1 MAAAQLTDEELLSEL
16 KRLGFIPGPV
26 TESTRPV
33 YLKKLKKLREEQPQQ
48 QRGSLGTRASKSRN
62 SNTAAGAAGSGA
74 RPARSDVTHLS
85 AGRSPGSCP
94 ALSPK
99 SSGRAGKLL
108 LGFSSD
114 ESDAEINQ
122 NKGGLVHRSGSD
134 GKTGGGGAWWGPKGK
149 SATGVHH
156 LMHTERGVYGE
167 KEEEEEEDD
176 YDEEDRERGNPT
188 LNGNS
193 ASCASSRQLA
203 GDYSD
208 SDEEEEDN
216 PGKERHIGR
225 RLGPR
230 RSLSKS
236 VLSVNKSARGM
247 DSGQEGTGGGVIII
261 NDKAAAESLDIARDQ
276 EGEKKDR
283 GGFGIGSGLRNRS
296 SCRSESWL
304 LSTAMGE
311 GTADSSAN
319 NHVSSNNGGGG
330 VSSATKARYSSYN
343 SVASPAT
350 ASLSPRSNHSNHT
363 GSNHAYS
370 RTGPT
375 KKLPETE
382 EELLQQFRRDEVSST
397 GRFSAHYLSMFLLTA
412 ACLFF
417 VLLGLTYLGMRG
429 HGGAEADVVSHKY
442 PVFISQVPSAFP
454 PLDLQRVFMPPA
466 VLLHAKIHLTVFL
479 IQTLCGV
486 TDAGIKSNTPLRS
499 HQSVR
504 SHPFGSD
511 FDAQYEDE
519 EKSQI
524 LNILLRLHDHLAQI
538 AGEHDCGYHFHENR
552 SLSVQEASELLI
564 ISNCSYKEKVSTALE
579 WILKSGEDVGIR
591 LIGSDPKEEV
601 NQVSDI
607 KYLESTH
614 PNMSFICRFQ
624 RAFVTVI
631 NRILIFL
638 IGIGIVWGVLWY
650 MKYRWRKEEE
660 ETRQM
665 YDMVEKIIDA
675 LKSHNEACQ
684 ESKDL
689 QPYLPIPHVRDS
701 LVQPQA
707 RKKMKKVWDRAVN
720 FLATNESRI
729 RTETQR
735 LGGADFLVW
744 RWTQPSSPCD
754 KISIMP
760 SKVWQGKAFP
770 LDKRNS
776 PPNSLTPC
784 LKIRNMFDPVME
796 VGEDWHLAIHE
807 AILEKCSDNDGIVHI
822 AVDKNSR
829 EGCVYVKCLSAEY
842 AGKAFKAL
850 HGSWFDGKL
859 VTVKYLRLDRY
870 HQRFPLALSC
880 NTPLKAS
887 NTHMNTMSHLRL
899 RTGTVNS
906 QGRS

>member
-1 MAAAQLTDEELLSEL
+1 MAAAQQTDEELFSEL
-16 KRLGFIPGPV
+16 RRLGFILGPV

-33 YLKKLKKLREEQPQQ
+33 YLKKLKKLWEEQPQQ

-62 SNTAAGAAGSGA
+62 SGGISSNNNSNTAAGASGFGA
-74 RPARSDVTHLS
+74 RPASNDVTYLS
-85 AGRSPGSCP
+85 ATRSPGSRP
-94 ALSPK
+94 ALSEK
-99 SSGRAGKLL
+99 SSRGAGKLF

-114 ESDAEINQ
+114 ESDAESNP
-122 NKGGLVHRSGSD
+122 NKGGGGGSGRRERGSGHHFQQQHRPTPTSGSRSQGVGVSSNTSKPFSSSALLD
-134 GKTGGGGAWWGPKGK
+134 GKRGGGGAWWGPKGK

-156 LMHTERGVYGE
+156 LLLTERGGYG
-167 KEEEEEEDD
+167 EEDD
-176 YDEEDRERGNPT
+176 EDEYDEEDRERGNP
-188 LNGNS
+188 
-193 ASCASSRQLA
+193 
-203 GDYSD
+203 
-208 SDEEEEDN
+208 
-216 PGKERHIGR
+216 
-225 RLGPR
+225 
-230 RSLSKS
+230 
-236 VLSVNKSARGM
+236 
-247 DSGQEGTGGGVIII
+247 
-261 NDKAAAESLDIARDQ
+261 
-276 EGEKKDR
+276 
-283 GGFGIGSGLRNRS
+283 
-296 SCRSESWL
+296 
-304 LSTAMGE
+304 
-311 GTADSSAN
+311 
-319 NHVSSNNGGGG
+319 
-330 VSSATKARYSSYN
+330 
-343 SVASPAT
+343 
-350 ASLSPRSNHSNHT
+350 
-363 GSNHAYS
+363 
-370 RTGPT
+370 
-375 KKLPETE
+375 

-429 HGGAEADVVSHKY
+429 HGGSEADIV
-442 PVFISQVPSAFP
+442 I
-454 PLDLQRVFMPPA
+454 
-466 VLLHAKIHLTVFL
+466 
-479 IQTLCGV
+479 
-486 TDAGIKSNTPLRS
+486 
-499 HQSVR
+499 R

-511 FDAQYEDE
+511 FDAQYKDE

-524 LNILLRLHDHLAQI
+524 LNILLHLHDHLAQI
-538 AGEHDCGYHFHENR
+538 ADLLQQLQQQDIIFVTSAGEHDCGDHFHEKNR

-564 ISNCSYKEKVSTALE
+564 ISNPSYKEKVSTALK
-579 WILKSGEDVGIR
+579 WILRSGEDVGIR

-601 NQVSDI
+601 NEVSDI

-631 NRILIFL
+631 NRMLIFL
-638 IGIGIVWGVLWY
+638 IGIGIVWGVLWYMKYRWRKEEEETRQMYDMVEKIIGIGIVWGVLWYMKYRWRKEEEETRQMYDMVEKIIGIGIVWGVLWY

-720 FLATNESRI
+720 FLASNESRI

-735 LGGADFLVW
+735 LGGEDFLVW

-850 HGSWFDGKL
+850 HGSWFDGSRRDKRTYKVVFSQQEL
-859 VTVKYLRLDRY
+859 KKRL
-870 HQRFPLALSC
+870 
-880 NTPLKAS
+880 TPLQYHVTQEK
-887 NTHMNTMSHLRL
+887 
-899 RTGTVNS
+899 GTESAFKGEFTDKKDAGSYTCVVCGAPLF
-906 QGRS
+906 Q

>member
-122 NKGGLVHRSGSD
+122 NKGGLVHRSGRRERGSGHHFQQHRPTATSGSRSQGGGVSSNTSKPFNSSALPD

-167 KEEEEEEDD
+167 KEEEEEEEEDD

-429 HGGAEADVVSHKY
+429 HGGAEADVV
-442 PVFISQVPSAFP
+442 I
-454 PLDLQRVFMPPA
+454 
-466 VLLHAKIHLTVFL
+466 
-479 IQTLCGV
+479 
-486 TDAGIKSNTPLRS
+486 
-499 HQSVR
+499 R

>member
-1 MAAAQLTDEELLSEL
+1 MAAAQLTDEELFSEL

-62 SNTAAGAAGSGA
+62 SGGISSNNNSNTAAGASGFGA
-74 RPARSDVTHLS
+74 RPASNDVTYLS
-85 AGRSPGSCP
+85 GTRSPGSRP
-94 ALSPK
+94 ALSEK
-99 SSGRAGKLL
+99 SSRGAGKLF

-114 ESDAEINQ
+114 ESDAESNP
-122 NKGGLVHRSGSD
+122 NKGSGGLVHHSGSGRRERSSGHHSQQQHRPTPTSGSRSRGVGVSSNTSKPFSSSALLD
-134 GKTGGGGAWWGPKGK
+134 GKRGGGGAWWGPKGK

-156 LMHTERGVYGE
+156 LLHTERGVYGE
-167 KEEEEEEDD
+167 EDDEDD

-188 LNGNS
+188 LNGS
-193 ASCASSRQLA
+193 RASCASSNSSQLA
-203 GDYSD
+203 GGYSD
-208 SDEEEEDN
+208 SDEEEEDK

-236 VLSVNKSARGM
+236 VLSVKKSARGM

-276 EGEKKDR
+276 EGEKRDR
-283 GGFGIGSGLRNRS
+283 DGFGIGSGLRNRS
-296 SCRSESWL
+296 SYRRESWL

-311 GTADSSAN
+311 GIADSSAN

-343 SVASPAT
+343 SVAAPTT
-350 ASLSPRSNHSNHT
+350 ASLSLRSNHSNHT

-370 RTGPT
+370 RTGPK

-382 EELLQQFRRDEVSST
+382 DELLQQFRRDEMSST

-429 HGGAEADVVSHKY
+429 HGGAEAD
-442 PVFISQVPSAFP
+442 
-454 PLDLQRVFMPPA
+454 
-466 VLLHAKIHLTVFL
+466 TV
-479 IQTLCGV
+479 I
-486 TDAGIKSNTPLRS
+486 
-499 HQSVR
+499 R

-511 FDAQYEDE
+511 FDAQYKDE

-524 LNILLRLHDHLAQI
+524 LNILLHLHDHLAQI
-538 AGEHDCGYHFHENR
+538 AGELDCGDHFHENR

-564 ISNCSYKEKVSTALE
+564 ISNPSYKEKVSTALK
-579 WILKSGEDVGIR
+579 WILRSGEDVGIR

-601 NQVSDI
+601 NEVSDI

-631 NRILIFL
+631 NRMLIFL
-638 IGIGIVWGVLWY
+638 I
-650 MKYRWRKEEE
+650 
-660 ETRQM
+660 
-665 YDMVEKIIDA
+665 
-675 LKSHNEACQ
+675 
-684 ESKDL
+684 
-689 QPYLPIPHVRDS
+689 
-701 LVQPQA
+701 
-707 RKKMKKVWDRAVN
+707 
-720 FLATNESRI
+720 
-729 RTETQR
+729 
-735 LGGADFLVW
+735 
-744 RWTQPSSPCD
+744 
-754 KISIMP
+754 
-760 SKVWQGKAFP
+760 AFP

-887 NTHMNTMSHLRL
+887 NTHMNTMSRLRL

>member
-1 MAAAQLTDEELLSEL
+1 MAAAQLSDEELFSEL
-16 KRLGFIPGPV
+16 RRLGFILGPV

-62 SNTAAGAAGSGA
+62 SGGVSSNNNSNTAAGASGFGA
-74 RPARSDVTHLS
+74 RPASNDVTYLS
-85 AGRSPGSCP
+85 AARSPGSRP
-94 ALSPK
+94 APSEK
-99 SSGRAGKLL
+99 SSRGAGKLF

-114 ESDAEINQ
+114 ESDAESNP
-122 NKGGLVHRSGSD
+122 NKGGGGGRRERGSGHHFQQQHRPTPTSGSRSQGVGVSSNTSKPFSSAALLD
-134 GKTGGGGAWWGPKGK
+134 GKRGGGGAWWGPKGK
-149 SATGVHH
+149 SATGIHH
-156 LMHTERGVYGE
+156 LLHTERGVYGE
-167 KEEEEEEDD
+167 EDDEDD

-188 LNGNS
+188 LNGS
-193 ASCASSRQLA
+193 RASCASSNSSQLA
-203 GDYSD
+203 GGYSD
-208 SDEEEEDN
+208 SDEEEEDK

-236 VLSVNKSARGM
+236 VLSVNKSARGV

-261 NDKAAAESLDIARDQ
+261 NDKAAAESLDIARDR

-283 GGFGIGSGLRNRS
+283 DGFGIGSGLQNRS
-296 SCRSESWL
+296 SYRRESWL

-311 GTADSSAN
+311 GTADSSANN

-343 SVASPAT
+343 SVAAPAT

-363 GSNHAYS
+363 DSNHAYS
-370 RTGPT
+370 RTGPK

-429 HGGAEADVVSHKY
+429 HGGAEADIV
-442 PVFISQVPSAFP
+442 I
-454 PLDLQRVFMPPA
+454 
-466 VLLHAKIHLTVFL
+466 
-479 IQTLCGV
+479 
-486 TDAGIKSNTPLRS
+486 
-499 HQSVR
+499 R

-519 EKSQI
+519 ERSQI
-524 LNILLRLHDHLAQI
+524 LNILLQLHDHLAQI
-538 AGEHDCGYHFHENR
+538 AGEHDCGDHFHEKNR

-564 ISNCSYKEKVSTALE
+564 TSNPSYEEKVSTALE
-579 WILKSGEDVGIR
+579 WILRSGEDVGIR

-601 NQVSDI
+601 NEVSDI

-631 NRILIFL
+631 NRMLIFL

-665 YDMVEKIIDA
+665 YDMVEKIIV
-675 LKSHNEACQ
+675 
-684 ESKDL
+684 
-689 QPYLPIPHVRDS
+689 PIYVS
-701 LVQPQA
+701 LHY
-707 RKKMKKVWDRAVN
+707 R
-720 FLATNESRI
+720 
-729 RTETQR
+729 
-735 LGGADFLVW
+735 
-744 RWTQPSSPCD
+744 
-754 KISIMP
+754 
-760 SKVWQGKAFP
+760 
-770 LDKRNS
+770 
-776 PPNSLTPC
+776 
-784 LKIRNMFDPVME
+784 E

-870 HQRFPLALSC
+870 HQRFPLALTC

-887 NTHMNTMSHLRL
+887 NMHMNTMSRLRL

>member
-1 MAAAQLTDEELLSEL
+1 MAAAQLSDEELFSEL
-16 KRLGFIPGPV
+16 RRLGFILGPV

-62 SNTAAGAAGSGA
+62 SGGVSSNNNSNTAAGASGFGA
-74 RPARSDVTHLS
+74 RPASNDVTYLS
-85 AGRSPGSCP
+85 AARSPGSRP
-94 ALSPK
+94 APSEK
-99 SSGRAGKLL
+99 SSRGAGKLF

-114 ESDAEINQ
+114 ESDAESNP
-122 NKGGLVHRSGSD
+122 NKGGGGGRRERGSGHHFQQQHRPTPTSGSRSQGVGVSSNTSKPFSSAALLD
-134 GKTGGGGAWWGPKGK
+134 GKRGGGGAWWGPKGK
-149 SATGVHH
+149 SATGIHH
-156 LMHTERGVYGE
+156 LLHTERGVYGE
-167 KEEEEEEDD
+167 EDDEDD

-188 LNGNS
+188 LNGS
-193 ASCASSRQLA
+193 RASCASSNSSQLA
-203 GDYSD
+203 GGYSD
-208 SDEEEEDN
+208 SDEEEEDK

-236 VLSVNKSARGM
+236 VLSVNKSARGV

-261 NDKAAAESLDIARDQ
+261 NDKAAAESLDIARDR

-283 GGFGIGSGLRNRS
+283 DGFGIGSGLQNRS
-296 SCRSESWL
+296 SYRRESWL

-311 GTADSSAN
+311 GTADSSANN

-343 SVASPAT
+343 SVAAPVT

-363 GSNHAYS
+363 DSNHAYS
-370 RTGPT
+370 RTGPK

-429 HGGAEADVVSHKY
+429 HGGAEADIV
-442 PVFISQVPSAFP
+442 I
-454 PLDLQRVFMPPA
+454 
-466 VLLHAKIHLTVFL
+466 
-479 IQTLCGV
+479 
-486 TDAGIKSNTPLRS
+486 
-499 HQSVR
+499 R

-519 EKSQI
+519 ERSQI
-524 LNILLRLHDHLAQI
+524 LNILLQLHDHLAQI
-538 AGEHDCGYHFHENR
+538 AGEHDCGDHFHEKNR

-564 ISNCSYKEKVSTALE
+564 TSNPSYEEKVSTALE
-579 WILKSGEDVGIR
+579 WILRSGEDVGIR

-601 NQVSDI
+601 NEVSEI

-631 NRILIFL
+631 NRMLIFL

-729 RTETQR
+729 RTEIQR
-735 LGGADFLVW
+735 LGGEDFLVW

-870 HQRFPLALSC
+870 HQRFPLALTC

-887 NTHMNTMSHLRL
+887 NMHMNTMSRLRL